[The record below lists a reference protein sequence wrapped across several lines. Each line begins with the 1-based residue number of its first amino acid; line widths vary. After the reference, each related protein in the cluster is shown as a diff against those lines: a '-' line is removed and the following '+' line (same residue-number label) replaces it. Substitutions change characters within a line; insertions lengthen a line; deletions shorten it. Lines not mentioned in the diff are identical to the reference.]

1 MPRSRQA
8 NNKTQ
13 AHDGSVD
20 AFIATVEPARRKEDA
35 YESGRQGDSFL
46 VGFSPRKDNMVV
58 YIMPGFASYADLRD
72 KSVKDMR
79 RKYAEL

>member
-20 AFIATVEPARRKEDA
+20 AFIATVEPAGRKEDA
-35 YESGRQGDSFL
+35 YESGTGSSCLYRSGLQNVD
-46 VGFSPRKDNMVV
+46 VKV
-58 YIMPGFASYADLRD
+58 LRRLAD

-79 RKYAEL
+79 SKYAQHE